1 MTSSRMIA
9 HAIAPLG
16 GVVFAGLWVLAEA
29 GRADLAGAATLAV
42 ALGAAIALGV
52 WLPAAS
58 LAIVVVIP
66 VLQLVGLAPAAES
79 TTWPMHAAIG
89 VVVLLIAATGARR
102 TRLAALPVG
111 ILAAGA
117 AALHVTMPTG
127 AVRTRLLDWTDM
139 LAMGGARPVGDAVV
153 VLLLA
158 AVGAVVL
165 AWALGFGVG
174 AALRLRRLGAVLVE
188 AEGRLAETDLEL
200 RLGIERA
207 RISRDVHDSVA
218 HALTIVV
225 AQSEGATAMSA
236 RRPEIVAGALTAI
249 SGVARDALTDVRGL
263 IERITEAGDEL
274 LSLADLPALVERMR
288 DVGMGIALDEL
299 GERRALRPAHQLAV
313 YRIVQESLTNALKHG
328 GAEATAAVVLDWRGP
343 GLALLVR
350 SSGRS
355 PLVQAGSL
363 TGSGAGIPG
372 MRERAR
378 IAGGWLT
385 AEPDADGEF
394 VVTAFLPLDGAASS
408 AEPAPAAPSTGTI
421 AIRG

>member
-1 MTSSRMIA
+1 MF
-9 HAIAPLG
+9 
-16 GVVFAGLWVLAEA
+16 VVDRGWV
-29 GRADLAGAATLAV
+29 
-42 ALGAAIALGV
+42 
-52 WLPAAS
+52 
-58 LAIVVVIP
+58 
-66 VLQLVGLAPAAES
+66 
-79 TTWPMHAAIG
+79 
-89 VVVLLIAATGARR
+89 
-102 TRLAALPVG
+102 PVG

-165 AWALGFGVG
+165 AWALGFAVG

-236 RRPEIVAGALTAI
+236 RRPEIVAGALIAI

-274 LSLADLPALVERMR
+274 LSLADLPALVDRMR

-299 GERRALRPAHQLAV
+299 GERRPLRPAHQLAV

-350 SSGRS
+350 SSGRT

-394 VVTAFLPLDGAASS
+394 VVTAFLPLDGAASP
-408 AEPAPAAPSTGTI
+408 AEPAAAADADAI

>member
-29 GRADLAGAATLAV
+29 GRADLAGTATLAV

-89 VVVLLIAATGARR
+89 VVVLLVAATGARR

-188 AEGRLAETDLEL
+188 AEGRLAETNLEL

-236 RRPEIVAGALTAI
+236 RRPEMVAGALTAI

-299 GERRALRPAHQLAV
+299 GERRALRPAHQLTV
-313 YRIVQESLTNALKHG
+313 YRIVQ
-328 GAEATAAVVLDWRGP
+328 
-343 GLALLVR
+343 
-350 SSGRS
+350 
-355 PLVQAGSL
+355 
-363 TGSGAGIPG
+363 
-372 MRERAR
+372 
-378 IAGGWLT
+378 
-385 AEPDADGEF
+385 
-394 VVTAFLPLDGAASS
+394 
-408 AEPAPAAPSTGTI
+408 
-421 AIRG
+421 